1 MIERS
6 NEISVLD
13 YLRKHIPT
21 LLSSEGLPSI
31 FCARGCQAY
40 MSSSVLRFAFANEE
54 ITKFLS
60 VGCIKLNVDPLEGE
74 RLVAILFREVG

>member
-1 MIERS
+1 
-6 NEISVLD
+6 
-13 YLRKHIPT
+13 
-21 LLSSEGLPSI
+21 
-31 FCARGCQAY
+31 